1 MVADAEIDDMAD
13 EGAQRRL
20 ISLQT
25 QMRYDSRMKDVILHH
40 ILLPPLRVQT
50 RPQAIQEH
58 PIIAEVW
65 QLLHP

>member
-1 MVADAEIDDMAD
+1 MVTDAEIDDVAD

-20 ISLQT
+20 ISLQMK
-25 QMRYDSRMKDVILHH
+25 MRYDSRMKDVTLRH
-40 ILLPPLRVQT
+40 ILLQPLRVQT

-58 PIIAEVW
+58 PIVAEVW